1 MSTAE
6 LRILTGAV
14 TLSPLDADLA
24 TALDEVQVTHTAGQ
38 RSGFQLTFRLSPH
51 SRLATEVLPVG
62 GLDAPTRVALV
73 LVLAGQ
79 VHVLS
84 DGVVTRHDAAPA
96 AEPGQG
102 RLTVTGVDLS
112 QLMDLIDLSG
122 VPMPAM
128 PLVAQAAFILARYA
142 PFGVIPQ
149 VLPTPLVDVPNP
161 LEDIHGQQ
169 GTDYAH
175 LKRIAD
181 AVGYAFY
188 LEPGPSVG
196 MSTAYWGPEIRTGE
210 PQPALSLDM
219 GAHRNVESLQFSA
232 DGLKRAVHVAFVHDE
247 HTRVPIP
254 VPIPD
259 VTPLSP
265 PQGPRMPPPLRYRPL
280 NRTDRGSEDAPSR
293 VGITKTLMKGL
304 ARAAESADAITA
316 SGSLDVARY
325 GRLLAARRPVA
336 VRGAGEAYDG
346 TWFVTSTTTT
356 LARGALTQ
364 RFALVRNA
372 FRPFGRTVP
381 V

>member
-1 MSTAE
+1 MSSAD
-6 LRILTGAV
+6 LQVLVGAV
-14 TLSPLDADLA
+14 TLSPLAADLT
-24 TALDEVQVTHTAGQ
+24 TALDEVQVIHSAGQ
-38 RSGFQLTFRLSPH
+38 RSGFQLTFRLAPH
-51 SRLATEVLPVG
+51 SRLASEALPVG
-62 GLDAPTRVALV
+62 SLDAPTRVVLV
-73 LVLAGQ
+73 LVLHGQ
-79 VHVLS
+79 AHVLS
-84 DGVVTRHDAAPA
+84 DGVVTRHDAAPSP
-96 AEPGQG
+96 EPGQG

-128 PLVAQAAFILARYA
+128 PLEAQVAFVLARYA
-142 PFGVIPQ
+142 PFGVVPLI
-149 VLPTPLVDVPNP
+149 LPTPLVDVPNP
-161 LEDIHGQQ
+161 LGGIPGQQ

-188 LEPGPSVG
+188 VEPGPTVG
-196 MSTAYWGPEIRTGE
+196 TSTAYWGPQIRTGE
-210 PQPALSLDM
+210 PQPALSLDL
-219 GAHRNVESLQFSA
+219 GPDRNVEPLQVSV

-247 HTRVPIP
+247 NTRVPVP

-265 PQGPRMPPPLRYRPL
+265 PQGPRMPPLLRYRPL
-280 NRTDRGSEDAPSR
+280 NRSDRGAEDAPSR
-293 VGITKTLMKGL
+293 VGVTKTLMRGL

-316 SGSLDVARY
+316 SGSLDVTRY
-325 GRLLAARRPVA
+325 GRLLTARRPVA
-336 VRGAGEAYDG
+336 VRGVGEAYDG

>member
-6 LRILTGAV
+6 LQILTGAV
-14 TLSPLDADLA
+14 TLSPLAADLA
-24 TALDEVQVTHTAGQ
+24 TGLEEAQVTHTAGQ
-38 RSGFQLTFRLSPH
+38 RSGFQLTFRLAPH

-62 GLDAPTRVALV
+62 SIDAPTRVVLALV
-73 LVLAGQ
+73 LQGQ

-84 DGVVTRHDAAPA
+84 DGVVTRHDAAPS

-112 QLMDLIDLSG
+112 QLMDLVDLSG
-122 VPMPAM
+122 VPMPGM
-128 PLVAQAAFILARYA
+128 PLAAQAAFVLARYA

-161 LEDIHGQQ
+161 LEDVHGQQ

-175 LKRIAD
+175 VKRIAD

-188 LEPGPSVG
+188 VEPGPSVG
-196 MSTAYWGPEIRTGE
+196 TSTAYWGPQIRTGE
-210 PQPALSLDM
+210 PQPALSLDL
-219 GAHRNVESLQFSA
+219 GPDRNVESLQFSF
-232 DGLKRAVHVAFVHDE
+232 DGLKRTVHVAFVHDE
-247 HTRVPIP
+247 NTRAPIP

-259 VTPLSP
+259 ITPLSP
-265 PQGPRMPPPLRYRPL
+265 PQGPRVPLPLRYRPL
-280 NRTDRGSEDAPSR
+280 NRSDRGDQDAPSR
-293 VGITKTLMKGL
+293 VGVTKTLMKGL

-316 SGSLDVARY
+316 SGSLDVSRY
-325 GRLLAARRPVA
+325 GRFLAARRPVA

-364 RFALVRNA
+364 RFSLVRNA
-372 FRPFGRTVP
+372 FRPFGEAVQT
-381 V
+381 

>member
-6 LRILTGAV
+6 LALLTGAV
-14 TLSPLDADLA
+14 TLSPLAADL
-24 TALDEVQVTHTAGQ
+24 TDALEEAQVTHTAGQ
-38 RSGFQLTFRLSPH
+38 RSGFQLTFRLAPH

-62 GLDAPTRVALV
+62 SLDAPTRVVLV

-84 DGVVTRHDAAPA
+84 DGVVTRHDAAPS
-96 AEPGQG
+96 AEPGKG

-128 PLVAQAAFILARYA
+128 PLSAQAAFVLARYA
-142 PFGVIPQ
+142 PFGVVPQ
-149 VLPTPLVDVPNP
+149 ILPTPLVDVPNP
-161 LEDIHGQQ
+161 LDRVPGQQ

-175 LKRIAD
+175 CKRIAD
-181 AVGYAFY
+181 AVGYTFY
-188 LEPGPSVG
+188 VEPGPSVG
-196 MSTAYWGPEIRTGE
+196 TSTAYWGPQVRLGE

-219 GAHRNVESLQFSA
+219 GADRNVESLQFSF

-247 HTRVPIP
+247 NTRVPIP

-259 VTPLSP
+259 VTPLAP
-265 PQGPRMPPPLRYRPL
+265 PMGPRMPPPLRYRPL
-280 NRTDRGSEDAPSR
+280 NRTGRGDEDAPSR
-293 VGITKTLMKGL
+293 VGVTKTLMKGM
-304 ARAAESADAITA
+304 ARAAESADALTA
-316 SGSLDVARY
+316 SGSLDVSRY

-372 FRPFGRTVP
+372 FRPFGETVP